1 MKMKKLLTFLTIC
14 VLMCACSGSKNYL
27 ERGDVDR
34 SLQDAI
40 KRLRK
45 KPDDE
50 KALEAIPTLYKTIK
64 KKHLDQIEALSKSS
78 SENRWQNLINEYDY
92 LQNAYDVIINSTEAY
107 KLITPESYAVPL
119 YTMKDSAAD
128 YFYQKG
134 LSYLKKRSREN
145 AQLAYHQFNKAQNF
159 VSGYKDVNDKKREA
173 IEAGTVDIVIKRVQ
187 DNSIFNLRGFSYF
200 GNRYSDEYFQ
210 QNLTHDLSGDKN
222 IPARFYSEQEAR
234 SNDVEADWIIDLN
247 LTRLDMPVPTASS
260 FQRNVSKSIQIG
272 TDTTGAAVYQTANA
286 TLLTTRTNYKAI
298 ADLEMKLKDLD
309 ENRNSLQRIFHEE
322 YSWYTDRVSFQ
333 GDRRALSNQDW
344 DLINKYEDRQPKKE
358 EILIQL
364 YKQIYPNLLSQIRKS
379 VAW

>member
-1 MKMKKLLTFLTIC
+1 MKNIIAVIVLC
-14 VLMCACSGSKNYL
+14 VLFCACGGSKNYL

-34 SLQDAI
+34 SLQDAV

-50 KALEAIPTLYKTIK
+50 KALEAIPILYKTIK
-64 KKHLDQIEALSKSS
+64 KKHLDQIDALSKSS
-78 SENRWQNLINEYDY
+78 SENRWQDLINEYND

-107 KLITPESYAVPL
+107 KLVTPESYAVPL
-119 YTMKDSAAD
+119 FTMKDSAAD

-134 LSYLKKRSREN
+134 LVYLKKRGREN
-145 AQLAYHQFNKAQNF
+145 AKLAYQQFNKAQNF
-159 VSGYKDVNDKKREA
+159 VYGYKDASDKKREA
-173 IEAGTVDIVIKRVQ
+173 IETGTVDIVIKRVQ
-187 DNSIFNLRGFSYF
+187 DNSIFSLRGFSYF
-200 GNRYSDEYFQ
+200 GNRYSDEFFQ

-222 IPARFYSEQEAR
+222 IPARFYSEQDAR
-234 SNDVEADWIIDLN
+234 MNDVEADWIIDLN
-247 LTRLDMPVPTASS
+247 LTRLDMPVPTASN

-272 TDTTGAAVYQTANA
+272 TDTSGAAVYQTANA

-309 ENRNSLQRIFHEE
+309 ENKNSIQRIFHEE
-322 YSWYTDRVSFQ
+322 YVWNTDRVTFQ

-379 VAW
+379 VSW

>member
-1 MKMKKLLTFLTIC
+1 
-14 VLMCACSGSKNYL
+14 
-27 ERGDVDR
+27 
-34 SLQDAI
+34 
-40 KRLRK
+40 
-45 KPDDE
+45 
-50 KALEAIPTLYKTIK
+50 
-64 KKHLDQIEALSKSS
+64 
-78 SENRWQNLINEYDY
+78 
-92 LQNAYDVIINSTEAY
+92 
-107 KLITPESYAVPL
+107 
-119 YTMKDSAAD
+119 MKDSAAD

-134 LSYLKKRSREN
+134 LSYLKKRGREN

-234 SNDVEADWIIDLN
+234 SNDVEADWMVDLN

-272 TDTTGAAVYQTANA
+272 TDTSGAAVYQTANA

-298 ADLEMKLKDLD
+298 ADLEMKLKDLY

-358 EILIQL
+358 EILITDYGVYL
-364 YKQIYPNLLSQIRKS
+364 
-379 VAW
+379 